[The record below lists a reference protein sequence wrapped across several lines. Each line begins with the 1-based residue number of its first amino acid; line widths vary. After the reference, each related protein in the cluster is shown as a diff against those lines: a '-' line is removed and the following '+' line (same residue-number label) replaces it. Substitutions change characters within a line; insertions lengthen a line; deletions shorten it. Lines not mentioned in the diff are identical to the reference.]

1 MKMSISKVIDVKIGR
16 AHLDEAAVRSA
27 ARKRDVQDR

>member
-1 MKMSISKVIDVKIGR
+1 MKMSMSNVVDGGIGR